1 MMQALA
7 GGLDVS
13 ERGQAMDALREVGP
27 GGHFLGCAHTQ
38 ANFETAFHQSS
49 IADYT
54 SYEQWSQEGALTA
67 EQRANTVWKRMLG
80 DYVDPGL
87 DPGIN
92 EALLD
97 FMARRR
103 AVLGDRVEE
112 E

>member
-1 MMQALA
+1 MMQAL
-7 GGLDVS
+7 GGGMDVS

-54 SYEQWSQEGALTA
+54 SYEQWSSEGSLTA
-67 EQRANTVWKRMLG
+67 EQRANGVWKRMLA
-80 DYVDPGL
+80 DYE
-87 DPGIN
+87 DPGIDPAID
-92 EALLD
+92 ESLLD

-103 AVLGDRVEE
+103 AVLPDRIEE